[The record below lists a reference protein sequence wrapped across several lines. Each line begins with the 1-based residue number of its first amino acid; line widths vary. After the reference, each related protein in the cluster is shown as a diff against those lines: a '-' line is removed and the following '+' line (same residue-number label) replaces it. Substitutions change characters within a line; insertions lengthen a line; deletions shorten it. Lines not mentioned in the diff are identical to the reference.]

1 VPSSRRRPRG
11 AFLEGRGHRH
21 TTNGRTGF
29 STGAVTRVRA
39 ITIAMQASIFRFD
52 LPFDRVN
59 PRSPGRIAAAVT
71 CE

>member
-1 VPSSRRRPRG
+1 
-11 AFLEGRGHRH
+11 
-21 TTNGRTGF
+21 
-29 STGAVTRVRA
+29 VTRVRA